1 MSGNKRHSTSFY
13 SLSTSSD
20 LYLSQNTSIDS
31 IPNGGDISTELPN
44 IKLLLIGDANVG
56 KTAMILRFCHE
67 LPTRGQLRNLR
78 RSNSQKNSVSASSSQ
93 SQSSFLSQDNKLL
106 LRRRMKRNRPT
117 DEGKKRYSSTDF
129 DEFKKRRSLIFTN
142 NYSSLFN
149 EELNAKIDEHGIT
162 KDNDDDD
169 DDDEIM
175 LYTQSTIGVDIK
187 TRLINIDDHFYNCT
201 FWDTAGQER
210 YQNAIVPSLYKN
222 CNGIILTYDIT
233 NFTSFQDCFHVWL
246 MESLKYIPREQL
258 AKCRIYLVG
267 NKIDLYQE
275 RQVTHQDILKYIS
288 QVETK
293 LNVKIYGNFEVTCQW
308 GEIIDNIMNSIITDL
323 VSNDCYQD
331 VKRYNYSP
339 KPLSHYE
346 GDNDDG
352 LEVQD
357 ADGDDESFY
366 SVGDHVIDISNATPY
381 PETSTSCCT

>member
-1 MSGNKRHSTSFY
+1 MSQNKRHSTSFY

-20 LYLSQNTSIDS
+20 LYLSQNTSLDS

-56 KTAMILRFCHE
+56 KTAMILRFCNE
-67 LPTRGQLRNLR
+67 LPTRGQLRNLQ
-78 RSNSQKNSVSASSSQ
+78 RSNSQKTSMSSSQ
-93 SQSSFLSQDNKLL
+93 DSKSL
-106 LRRRMKRNRPT
+106 LRKRVKRNRPSG
-117 DEGKKRYSSTDF
+117 EGKKRYSATDF

-149 EELNAKIDEHGIT
+149 ETLHEKAVATATATATDK
-162 KDNDDDD
+162 DDD

-187 TRLINIDDHFYNCT
+187 TRLINIDNQFYNCT

-233 NFTSFQDCFHVWL
+233 NFTSFQNCFHVWL
-246 MESLKYIPREQL
+246 LESLKYIPRKQL
-258 AKCRIYLVG
+258 TKCRIYLVG

-288 QVETK
+288 QVEAK

-331 VKRYNYSP
+331 VRGYNYYN
-339 KPLSHYE
+339 KRVLQDDIEEHANVE
-346 GDNDDG
+346 EHDDDDDDN
-352 LEVQD
+352 
-357 ADGDDESFY
+357 ESFY
-366 SVGDHVIDISNATPY
+366 SVGDKIIDISEPHGMTTQNRESNEY
-381 PETSTSCCT
+381 SCCS